1 MRTTVKRT
9 REGYQQKTFDSF
21 RQRQKW
27 NDEVFYSVI
36 SLREGINLQLRTIN
50 RFGNDRKVC
59 VKCQML
65 RIAEDREKEDL
76 PEQVSQDHDYTETS
90 GSFIIPAMRHGR
102 VRDLSLRGK
111 IAKPLCGRAGQSI
124 AASGRPPKEQ
134 DTLGIFWLG
143 PGTVDFINSLE
154 PPP

>member
-1 MRTTVKRT
+1 MTELCSVGIQTDLRRFTRQKKKKKEKSQREKPGFTLVMRTTVKRT

-76 PEQVSQDHDYTETS
+76 PE
-90 GSFIIPAMRHGR
+90 
-102 VRDLSLRGK
+102 
-111 IAKPLCGRAGQSI
+111 
-124 AASGRPPKEQ
+124 
-134 DTLGIFWLG
+134 
-143 PGTVDFINSLE
+143 
-154 PPP
+154 